1 MLAIPAL
8 LALFATSASAINY
21 LNTGVH
27 CGTTADA
34 TLSDCQALV
43 NDLSIWEG
51 GESSSLLEAL
61 VRAEDSMDD
70 GQHLQLFQRHL
81 ERGHSRGCLQR
92 GVPRR
97 LLVS

>member
-27 CGTTADA
+27 CGTTSDA

-51 GESSSLLEAL
+51 GECTPSTAT
-61 VRAEDSMDD
+61 
-70 GQHLQLFQRHL
+70 
-81 ERGHSRGCLQR
+81 
-92 GVPRR
+92 
-97 LLVS
+97 LLVALSC